1 MGDGQPDPTPSENTC
16 SSILHLGPSK
26 EFPLQL
32 VARPQVMPCPLAAH
46 EATLMKLPATSFS
59 TTHSDS
65 QTSLPV
71 WLRQSPDVAKLRRRQ
86 LRCLDRSWSEG
97 EVAQH
102 HYVDDAWIVVDG
114 RVYDITEHLL
124 HHPGWGNAGVST
136 PLSILAHAGRECSA
150 EFHDIHR
157 PYPLA
162 YKQLPA
168 FYIGPLQQQQQ
179 QAGQG
184 VLQARLELG
193 QGLAG
198 RQGHA
203 ARQHSTHPA
212 GGTRATQPSPAQ
224 HSPAQPS
231 PGREGLP
238 RWVSV
243 SVQVRGA
250 GAEETWPL
258 APGVSSQEAQTGQ
271 LIL

>member
-1 MGDGQPDPTPSENTC
+1 
-16 SSILHLGPSK
+16 
-26 EFPLQL
+26 
-32 VARPQVMPCPLAAH
+32 MPCPLASH

-59 TTHSDS
+59 TTRSDS
-65 QTSLPV
+65 QTNLPV

-97 EVAQH
+97 EVALH

-168 FYIGPLQQQQQ
+168 FYIGPLQPGGEQQPGGGQQ
-179 QAGQG
+179 
-184 VLQARLELG
+184 LE
-193 QGLAG
+193 G
-198 RQGHA
+198 R
-203 ARQHSTHPA
+203 R
-212 GGTRATQPSPAQ
+212 
-224 HSPAQPS
+224 
-231 PGREGLP
+231 
-238 RWVSV
+238 
-243 SVQVRGA
+243 
-250 GAEETWPL
+250 
-258 APGVSSQEAQTGQ
+258 
-271 LIL
+271 